1 MSCLNRETDEIYK
14 NTLREEQRC
23 LSKPTQTKKSRLA
36 ESEEL
41 ECNES
46 DIGSCLDL
54 QRENPTENIYVES
67 SQHSTINK
75 ANEDIFE
82 CEDDKTLC
90 FFEAKRYINFR
101 TKATSHSLLEE
112 QPSSEILRELLLSV
126 SRNNYQEANREDKSV
141 ISQRGS
147 IRFFA
152 NLLILQKKASLLNCR
167 ETKSRCRL
175 PH

>member
-112 QPSSEILRELLLSV
+112 QTSREILRELLLSV

-147 IRFFA
+147 TRFFA